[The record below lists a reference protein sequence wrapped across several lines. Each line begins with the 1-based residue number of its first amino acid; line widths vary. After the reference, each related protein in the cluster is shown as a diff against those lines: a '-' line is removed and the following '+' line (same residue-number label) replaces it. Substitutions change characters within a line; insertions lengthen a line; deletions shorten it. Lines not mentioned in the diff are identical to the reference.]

1 MGALFGPLVVLPIL
15 ASAVT
20 GACVLGWQGLHWLQH
35 ATWPEMTLR
44 DGLVWWY
51 GPSARLETGW
61 QGANKIVRESPL
73 TLWLL
78 AIVPTVWTF
87 VGIFFFE
94 RVFKLVT
101 GKRA

>member
-1 MGALFGPLVVLPIL
+1 
-15 ASAVT
+15 
-20 GACVLGWQGLHWLQH
+20 
-35 ATWPEMTLR
+35 MTLR

-87 VGIFFFE
+87 V
-94 RVFKLVT
+94 FKLVT